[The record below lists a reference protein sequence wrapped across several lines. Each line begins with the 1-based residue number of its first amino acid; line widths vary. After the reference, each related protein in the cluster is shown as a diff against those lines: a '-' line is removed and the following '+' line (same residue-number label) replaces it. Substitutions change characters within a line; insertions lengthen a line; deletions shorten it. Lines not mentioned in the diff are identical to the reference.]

1 MNFWILLII
10 GFLLYKSMKITNM
23 QLTKNFNLSEFT
35 KNGNDLPIELL
46 GNMKEVAK
54 NLQVLRDVLEKP
66 ISINS
71 GYRRPEYNAKIGG
84 AKNSFH
90 MKGMAADI
98 HVSGMTP
105 LQVHTII
112 DILINDGKM
121 KQGGLGLYGT
131 FVHYDIQ
138 GTKRRW
144 QQ

>member
-10 GFLLYKSMKITNM
+10 GLLLFKSLKLTNM

-35 KNGNDLPIELL
+35 RNGNDLPIEFL
-46 GNMKEVAK
+46 GNMREVAQ

-90 MKGMAADI
+90 MRGMAADI
-98 HVSGMTP
+98 RVPGMTP
-105 LQVHTII
+105 KELHTVIE
-112 DILINDGKM
+112 ILIENGKM
-121 KQGGLGLYGT
+121 KQGGLGLYSS

>member
-1 MNFWILLII
+1 MNVWIVILLA
-10 GFLLYKSMKITNM
+10 FLVYKNLKLTNM

-46 GNMKEVAK
+46 ANMKEVTK
-54 NLQVLRDVLEKP
+54 NLQVLRDFVNKP
-66 ISINS
+66 IRINS

-84 AKNSFH
+84 AKNSYH
-90 MKGMAADI
+90 MRGMAADI
-98 HVSGMTP
+98 YISGMTP
-105 LQVHTII
+105 AQVHATI
-112 DILINDGKM
+112 DMLINDGKM
-121 KQGGLGLYGT
+121 KQGGLGLYQT